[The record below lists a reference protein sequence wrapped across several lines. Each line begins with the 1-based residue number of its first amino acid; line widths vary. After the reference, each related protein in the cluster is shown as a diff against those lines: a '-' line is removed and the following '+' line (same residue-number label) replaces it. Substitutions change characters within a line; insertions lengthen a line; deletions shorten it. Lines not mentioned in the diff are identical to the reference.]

1 MNGGSTRWIRLTGC
15 ENIPVR
21 EGRAVEVSG
30 RRIAI
35 FNLGDSFV
43 AVDDRCPHRGGPLSD
58 GIVSG
63 STVVCPLHAWAFHL
77 TTGSVANHPESQ
89 ACVATFP
96 VRVEHGVVCVEVP
109 LEEPAAVC
117 HSKPCDLRDRPV
129 RWVLRKTP
137 QAANLRS
144 DLPLSSL

>member
-1 MNGGSTRWIRLTGC
+1 MSALQTRWFRVTGC
-15 ENIPVR
+15 ENIPLR
-21 EGRAVEVSG
+21 EGKAVELAG

-35 FNLGDSFV
+35 FNLGHSFL

-96 VRVEHGVVCVEVP
+96 VRVEDGLLWVEVP
-109 LEEPAAVC
+109 LQEPAAVS
-117 HSKPCDLRDRPV
+117 HPRLCDHRDRPV
-129 RWVLRKTP
+129 RWVLRKTSP
-137 QAANLRS
+137 PASLRS
-144 DLPLSSL
+144 ELP